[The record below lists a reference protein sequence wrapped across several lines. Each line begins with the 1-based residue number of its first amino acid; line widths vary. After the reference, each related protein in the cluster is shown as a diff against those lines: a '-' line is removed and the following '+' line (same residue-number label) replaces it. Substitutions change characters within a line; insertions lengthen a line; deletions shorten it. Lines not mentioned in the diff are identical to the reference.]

1 MKSIVSTLSRN
12 TLALCF
18 STIFIFGG
26 LTVYFMVSDFQKKN
40 AEAETIIFGGVEDQ
54 LIKEVTRI
62 KHSIEFTQNN
72 NQRNSIKNIKFAV
85 TEAHNLANYIY
96 KKYKTTMSPA
106 EAQDLIKE
114 TLKSLVFD
122 FSDSYIFIVSMDGK
136 AILNPGRPSLE
147 QTNVLNLKTKD
158 NKFLIRDMI
167 RLIKNQK
174 EGYIEYTWPRTGGKS
189 TLLQKISYIKLLE
202 PLNWIIGTGV
212 YKSTI
217 VNRTKK
223 EILLRLAQDYQ
234 QDDKITIGTLNGE
247 PLLGKVQGVN
257 TLNTNTSGGVFI
269 TTDLIRA
276 AKNGGGFVT
285 YKTPSYS
292 QNMRSYKKMSYSSA
306 IPQWGWFVACG
317 IDIGKLELKL
327 AERKKEL
334 FEALMLNTGG
344 VTIIV
349 VLISLSSIYISGRFK
364 RILTNNFNYFE
375 NFFRKGNAESL
386 KIDRSKISFSEFDIL
401 AELANNMI
409 DSRESAKRELL
420 KSEITYREIFNSTK
434 DAIGVMDLQKR
445 TFTDVNQAFLDFFDM
460 DRNEAIG
467 MSPEA
472 ISFNSPPY
480 DNKYVAELF
489 TKALSGKSVHF
500 EWMVKKS
507 TGEPFWT
514 DNLARVA
521 SIGGKKKLIIV
532 MRDVT
537 ERRRMQK
544 TMVQTEKMM
553 SVGGLAAGMA
563 HEINNPL
570 GVIMQVTQ
578 NIIRRTSPTL
588 KNNLPVAEKCGIDL
602 NNLRNYMD
610 KRGITEY
617 LHSIQDAGTRAASI
631 VKSMLDFSRKSNLAK
646 SSGTIEPVIETAIS
660 LAGND
665 YDFRKKYDFKKINI
679 VRDFNSSPIFNF
691 TEMEICQVILNLIKN
706 AAQAIAE
713 EKNAHKIPT
722 ITIRTSSD
730 ENFVRIEIED
740 NGPGIDETSLKRIFE
755 PFYSTKNI
763 DIGTGL
769 GLSVSNFIV
778 THNHGGTITVD
789 STPGEGSR
797 FTISLPILT

>member
-1 MKSIVSTLSRN
+1 MKSIVATLSRYI
-12 TLALCF
+12 LALCL

-26 LTVYFMVSDFQKKN
+26 LTVYFMISNFQKEV
-40 AEAETIIFGGVEDQ
+40 AEAENVIFGGVEDQ
-54 LIKEVTRI
+54 LIKEVNSI
-62 KHSIEFTQNN
+62 KHSIAFTQND
-72 NQRNSIKNIKFAV
+72 NQRSSVKNIQSAV
-85 TEAHNLANYIY
+85 TEAHNLASYLY
-96 KKYKTTMSPA
+96 KKYTSTLPPA
-106 EAQDLIKE
+106 ETQELIKE
-114 TLKSLVFD
+114 SLNSMILD
-122 FSDSYIFIVSMDGK
+122 FSDSYVFIITMDGK
-136 AILNPGRPSLE
+136 AILNSGMPNLE
-147 QTNVLNLKTKD
+147 QKDILNLKTQD
-158 NKFLIRDMI
+158 NRFLIQDMI
-167 RLIKNQK
+167 KLVQK
-174 EGYIEYTWPRTGGKS
+174 QNEGYIEYTWPRPGDKKTQLK
-189 TLLQKISYIKLLE
+189 KISYIKLFK
-202 PLNWIIGTGV
+202 PLKWIIGIGV
-212 YKSTI
+212 YESTI
-217 VNRTKK
+217 ITKTQND
-223 EILLRLAQDYQ
+223 ILLRLAQEHLQ
-234 QDDKITIGTLNGE
+234 GSITIGTLSGE
-247 PLLGKVQGVN
+247 SLLGPSKGRN
-257 TLNTNTSGGVFI
+257 ILNLKNSDGIFVTSA
-269 TTDLIRA
+269 LIRA

-285 YKTPSYS
+285 YKTPAYS
-292 QNMRSYKKMSYSSA
+292 QNLKSYKKLSYSSA
-306 IPQWGWFVACG
+306 IPQWGWFVAYG
-317 IDIGKLELKL
+317 IDIGKLELKF
-327 AERKKEL
+327 AEQKKEL
-334 FEALMLNTGG
+334 LDALILQAGG
-344 VTIIV
+344 VIALA
-349 VLISLSSIYISGRFK
+349 VLISLGSILISGRFK
-364 RILTNNFNYFE
+364 RMLADNFNYFD
-375 NFFRKGNAESL
+375 NFFRKGTEENT
-386 KIDRSKISFSEFDIL
+386 KIDRSKISFSEFDL
-401 AELANNMI
+401 MAELANDMI

-445 TFTDVNQAFLDFFDM
+445 TFTDVNQAFLDFFVM
-460 DRNEAIG
+460 KRSEALG

-480 DNKYVAELF
+480 DNKYAAELF
-489 TKALSGKSVHF
+489 DKALSGKSVHF

-514 DNLARVA
+514 DNLARIA
-521 SIGGKKKLIIV
+521 SIGGQKKLLIV
-532 MRDVT
+532 MRDIT

-544 TMVQTEKMM
+544 TMIQTEKMM

-570 GVIMQVTQ
+570 GIIMQVTQ

-588 KNNLPVAEKCGIDL
+588 KKNLPVAEKCDIDL

-617 LHSIQDAGTRAASI
+617 LHSIREAGNRAALI
-631 VKSMLDFSRKSNLAK
+631 VKSMLDFSRKSNLSK

-665 YDFRKKYDFKKINI
+665 YDFKKKYDFKKINI

-713 EKNAHKIPT
+713 ENNSHKIPT

-740 NGPGIDETSLKRIFE
+740 NGPGIDEEKLKKIFE
-755 PFYSTKNI
+755 PFYSTKNV

-797 FTISLPILT
+797 FTISLPILA